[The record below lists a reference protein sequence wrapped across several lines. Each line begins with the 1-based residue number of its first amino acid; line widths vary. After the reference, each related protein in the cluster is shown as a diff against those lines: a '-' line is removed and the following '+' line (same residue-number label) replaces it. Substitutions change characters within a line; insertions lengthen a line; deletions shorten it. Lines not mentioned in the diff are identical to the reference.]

1 MIVTNRCREYRDVFH
16 LCIMAEHTA
25 QLLKVMHT
33 FTPSLEKYP
42 GNKLAAAVGGVV
54 GAMLA
59 VVAITAVV
67 VLTVYHLMCGRR
79 KDSIEL

>member
-1 MIVTNRCREYRDVFH
+1 MH
-16 LCIMAEHTA
+16 LFIIAEHTT

-42 GNKLAAAVGGVV
+42 DNKLAAAVGGVV
-54 GAMLA
+54 GTMLA

-67 VLTVYHLMCGRR
+67 VLTLYHLMCARR
-79 KDSIEL
+79 KGSIEL